1 MFTVVTNQLKHLVYN
16 CKINIVYFCNK
27 QIMCMNL
34 PYIYTNYKEEAL
46 FGRYITNEHIE
57 PLLGV
62 LRKTFTVDIIGN
74 SVEGLPIYSILAGA
88 GPVKVFIWSQMH
100 GNESTTTKALFDFLN
115 FLASEDNVA
124 QDFKQNF
131 TFYILPIVNP
141 DGARLYTR
149 ENANKVDLNRD
160 SVALSQPESK
170 LLRDAFENFK
180 PDYCYNMHDQRTIFG
195 VGDKPKPATVSFLA
209 PSYNEGREVNAVRQ
223 KAINLIVAM
232 NKTLQHYIPGQVGR
246 FDDSF
251 NINCIGDMLQSLNV
265 PTVLFEAGHYQ
276 NDYEREET
284 RKFVFFALYSGI
296 YAINENVLVLDAIE
310 EYFNIPQN
318 KIIFYDMMYKKV
330 KIYYENK
337 EKITN
342 FAAQYKEVVFD
353 KSVIFRAFI
362 REIGNS
368 EVCFGHA
375 EFDCNEEEFA
385 GINGSYLPVND
396 MEADFYIGKNRKF
409 INGTEVFE

>member
-1 MFTVVTNQLKHLVYN
+1 
-16 CKINIVYFCNK
+16 
-27 QIMCMNL
+27 MNL
-34 PYIYTNYKEEAL
+34 PYIYSLYRERSIS
-46 FGRYITNEHIE
+46 GRYITNEHIA
-57 PLLGV
+57 PLLDK
-62 LRKTFTVDIIGN
+62 LKDTFRVSIIGN
-74 SVEGLPIYSILAGA
+74 SAEGLPVYGVLAGSGA
-88 GPVKVFIWSQMH
+88 TKIFIWSQMH
-100 GNESTTTKALFDFLN
+100 GNESTTTKAVFDLLN
-115 FLASEDNVA
+115 FLASDEEFA
-124 QDFKQNF
+124 TTLRYNF

-170 LLRDAFENFK
+170 LLRKAFDDFK

-195 VGDKPKPATVSFLA
+195 VGDTPMPATVSFLA
-209 PSYNEGREVNAVRQ
+209 PSYNEEREINGVRQ
-223 KAINLIVAM
+223 KAINLIAAM
-232 NKTLQHYIPGQVGR
+232 NKTLQQYIPGQVGR

-251 NINCIGDMLQSLNV
+251 NINCIGDMFQSLNV

-284 RKFVFFALYSGI
+284 RRFIFFALFSGFN
-296 YAINENVLVLDAIE
+296 AINENVIVNNENE

-330 KIYYENK
+330 KIYYENT

-375 EFDCNEEEFA
+375 EFDCNEEEFTDNS
-385 GINGSYLPVND
+385 GGHMPVND
-396 MEADFYIGKNRKF
+396 TEADFFIGKNRKF
-409 INGTEVFE
+409 INGTEVF